1 MLHVTCLRALILRLE
16 RFRITFMPNGKRRHV
31 WQGDRKIKFPFALHF
46 IYSKMLVHASFIH
59 TNYFRQKM
67 FLSVAFLIWEIFNLN
82 LMLPLAV
89 YVYKVPAIEKLFAK
103 FPNKT
108 ASFSLLQWLSKQAV
122 CFVLFNFF
130 FPFSFF
136 FFFLQDSFVEEA
148 LSQME
153 GSTLADMFDFLSK
166 ELIRLQVRNTSNNR
180 K

>member
-1 MLHVTCLRALILRLE
+1 
-16 RFRITFMPNGKRRHV
+16 
-31 WQGDRKIKFPFALHF
+31 
-46 IYSKMLVHASFIH
+46 
-59 TNYFRQKM
+59 M

-82 LMLPLAV
+82 LMLPFAV

-122 CFVLFNFF
+122 YFVLFNFF
-130 FPFSFF
+130 FS

-148 LSQME
+148 LAQME